1 MAPFLYHI
9 PDIIVVGSKEKM
21 VGINTCRGVAFMK
34 NENAVRYIPVVQ
46 FPRKPMSAA
55 LDFSSMRFIAKG
67 AVALVPL

>member
-9 PDIIVVGSKEKM
+9 SDIIVVSSKEKM
-21 VGINTCRGVAFMK
+21 VGINTRWDVTFMK
-34 NENAVRYIPVVQ
+34 NKKSVRYIPVVQ

-67 AVALVPL
+67 TVSLVPL